1 MSVDALKKKATK
13 EIQDEIKSDNSGD
26 EEAEDEDSDDS
37 KMKVV
42 DMDFKNKPKDKKQKN
57 KPAGVMNMAFMKN
70 AEEKSKE
77 KLKGQSKMLI

>member
-37 KMKVV
+37 NMKVV
-42 DMDFKNKPKDKKQKN
+42 DMDFKNKPKDKK
-57 KPAGVMNMAFMKN
+57 
-70 AEEKSKE
+70 
-77 KLKGQSKMLI
+77 